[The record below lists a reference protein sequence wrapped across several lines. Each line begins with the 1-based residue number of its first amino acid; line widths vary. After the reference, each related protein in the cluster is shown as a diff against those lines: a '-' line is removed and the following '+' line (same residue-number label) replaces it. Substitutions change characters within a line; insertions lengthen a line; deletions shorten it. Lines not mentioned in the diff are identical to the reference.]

1 MPPALMLEYIERLR
15 AIYERAGL
23 ALTFF
28 EFTVAL
34 MFLYFAE
41 ARRRSRG
48 DRDRAWAGA
57 SIRPTWCARC

>member
-1 MPPALMLEYIERLR
+1 MLEYIVRLR
-15 AIYERAGL
+15 AIYDFTDL

-41 ARRRSRG
+41 AAVDLAIIETGLGGRLG
-48 DRDRAWAGA
+48 F
-57 SIRPTWCARC
+57 RPTW